1 MRSGLPLTL
10 ALAGSG
16 VVAAAM
22 WSHRPRRTRPLNEG
36 APRSSSRAG
45 PLGSLGRLL
54 RRVAGRNPDD
64 AVDGVVGAVA
74 VLVVIALVLAPAW
87 APLVVVAGA
96 ALVGLRR
103 RRADRARA
111 VAGAD
116 AVPDAVDLFALALA
130 SGLTV
135 PLALTVVARRVPPP
149 LGPAL
154 ARAEVRFAHGEALDV
169 ALGRVADD
177 APASRPLVSIL
188 RAAHCDGAPVVEP
201 LARLA
206 DELRTSS
213 RRAAEARARQVP
225 VRMLFPL
232 VGCTLPAFVLLTV
245 VPPVVTAFADLRR

>member
-1 MRSGLPLTL
+1 MRPDLAPAL

-16 VVAAAM
+16 VVAAAL
-22 WSHRPRRTRPLNEG
+22 WPHRPRPTRRLDPP
-36 APRSSSRAG
+36 AWVASVRRG
-45 PLGSLGRLL
+45 PLVALGRRL
-54 RRVAGRNPDD
+54 RRVVGRGPDD
-64 AVDGVVGAVA
+64 EVDAVVGAVA
-74 VLVVIALVLAPAW
+74 VAAVVALAVSPAL

-96 ALVGLRR
+96 AWVRLTRHRTG
-103 RRADRARA
+103 RA
-111 VAGAD
+111 VARAGAD

-135 PLALTVVARRVPPP
+135 PLALAIVARRAPPP

-154 ARAEVRFAHGEALDV
+154 ARAEVRFTHGEALDV
-169 ALGRVADD
+169 ALGRVADE
-177 APASRPLVSIL
+177 APASRPLVAVL

-206 DELRTSS
+206 DEQRASS

-232 VGCTLPAFVLLTV
+232 VCCTLPAFVLLTV
-245 VPPVVTAFADLRR
+245 VPPVVTAFADLQR